1 MINKLVLYGSPGEST
16 VTDPRLAYVN
26 MLIVKREGVEYDFVA
41 ELPGNRQVFYERGMG
56 RLWFDPANPFTGPP
70 ITDLPVS
77 ILDFESV
84 FLIYET

>member
-1 MINKLVLYGSPGEST
+1 MINTLVLYGSPGEST
-16 VTDPRLAYVN
+16 VQSSQLAYVN
-26 MLIVKREGVEYDFVA
+26 MLMVKREGLEYDPVD
-41 ELPGNRQVFYERGMG
+41 ELPVNREVFYERGAG
-56 RLWFDPANPFTGPP
+56 KLWFDPANPFNSPP